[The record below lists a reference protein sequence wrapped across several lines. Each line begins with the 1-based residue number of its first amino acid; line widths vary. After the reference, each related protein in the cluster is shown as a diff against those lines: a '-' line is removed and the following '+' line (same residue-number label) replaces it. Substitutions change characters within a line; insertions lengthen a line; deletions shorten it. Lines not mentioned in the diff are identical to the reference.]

1 MCDSGAS
8 SPDIPEDGP
17 HQPSDSSLDLGTGE
31 PVPINTPSESDVEMM
46 PTQPEPHIK
55 KEIYATPSIV
65 SIGPSVTIDLT
76 KDSDE
81 TSCCI
86 DLTESSDENDPAI
99 LTSSEVY
106 DPKPIKEESSPPSKK
121 KRKRMHEG
129 ASTNRHGE
137 DDVDHTEQSVE
148 DDDEVSTPSDITGHR
163 KYIDPTECGDD
174 YSDED
179 DDEFPAP
186 SEIADRKVIK
196 EEPPSPPEIQ
206 SVLIPK
212 DDSGNVD
219 YSLFVDKGSNY
230 AVTEDEDE
238 YSDIEESLAMQNSKK
253 SCNDKLSITQ
263 RRGNIWK
270 KQRLDKIEE
279 VTKKYIASKKHT
291 KIPRAHAKDFDA
303 GQFFDDL
310 LGSGDP
316 TSGDN
321 LDDSLQLRGNTR
333 DGVWKDLQAKYP
345 HTHTKEMK
353 AENSKLVREAATLGC
368 NKVKRMKH
376 GWLLQGMKSLLR
388 NHQLSCVL
396 WMVKRDC
403 ASEKPNGGMV
413 ADVMSLGKTV
423 QCLGLIVT
431 NPQIPDLA
439 ITKATLWIVPASLKG
454 QTWLELNEHTS
465 DLGDTSMVYESKRM
479 DNSMSRM
486 SKSDVVITT
495 YGELVKSLPQPDPDT
510 IRRWKK
516 EDQDIGDM
524 TLQWTKENMEGAG
537 MLHQVQWH
545 RIIIDEC
552 HHIKN
557 PETRLFRAAL
567 FLTGECRWFL
577 SGTPVVNC
585 YEEFHP
591 MLRFVEEPFTK
602 DLSLQ
607 QFQRRYCDVS
617 DIGSCRALNIVLTGI
632 ILRRT
637 LKGKILGIPIIKLKP
652 THREI
657 REVKRYLP
665 ERLLYRIIHDRFRE
679 LLNQSFE
686 DGDEQKHLN
695 TLLAQ
700 LTRLRQLIASPDLIA
715 RQIMVVLGSKGM
727 RAFMKKL
734 KDTRFAAKAKPQSRI
749 LEARLKRWLVA
760 KKADAYQAVTKEDIC
775 AVCKQPDEHLFVLK
789 KCGCILCG
797 GCIGNNHDFDVH
809 NNGDE
814 RGQCPSCQR
823 SYIVGSGIREHA
835 SIEVPNKDKS
845 KHKTKWPLEWL
856 KDCDEDDD
864 EEVLPTAKLRGTV
877 LKIKVWL
884 KEAPLDKIVVFTQFR
899 FFAILVGIMLELK
912 KVKFIYYTGDMPNT
926 DRSDAVKHMEGD
938 PTIQV
943 MIADLKCGGTGLNF
957 QFANRGIITDI
968 WWNTCID
975 EQALG
980 RFQRLGQ
987 LKRVHF
993 VRIVVTR
1000 TVESKLIKLQ
1010 DKKKKNSAN
1019 VIQDHDL
1026 DEAELADVL
1035 GYLDGELDEEPDTS
1049 DDEDDDVY
1057 GDDGF

>member
-1 MCDSGAS
+1 
-8 SPDIPEDGP
+8 
-17 HQPSDSSLDLGTGE
+17 
-31 PVPINTPSESDVEMM
+31 M

-55 KEIYATPSIV
+55 KEIYATPSRV

-76 KDSDE
+76 KGSDE

-86 DLTESSDENDPAI
+86 DLTESSDENDPVI

-106 DPKPIKEESSPPSKK
+106 DPKPIKEESSPPSKKK

-148 DDDEVSTPSDITGHR
+148 YDDEVSTPSDITGHR

-174 YSDED
+174 YGDDYSGAD

-186 SEIADRKVIK
+186 SEIVNREVIK

-230 AVTEDEDE
+230 AVTEDDE
-238 YSDIEESLAMQNSKK
+238 YSDIQESLAMQNSKK
-253 SCNDKLSITQ
+253 RKQRAPRARTAREYHQAPKDKLSITQ
-263 RRGNIWK
+263 RRSNIWK

-279 VTKKYIASKKHT
+279 ATKKHIASKKHT

-303 GQFFDDL
+303 GHFRDDL

-316 TSGDN
+316 TSGDD
-321 LDDSLQLRGNTR
+321 LDDGLQLRGNTR
-333 DGVWKDLQAKYP
+333 DGVWKDLQ
-345 HTHTKEMK
+345 
-353 AENSKLVREAATLGC
+353 
-368 NKVKRMKH
+368 
-376 GWLLQGMKSLLR
+376 
-388 NHQLSCVL
+388 
-396 WMVKRDC
+396 
-403 ASEKPNGGMV
+403 
-413 ADVMSLGKTV
+413 
-423 QCLGLIVT
+423 
-431 NPQIPDLA
+431 
-439 ITKATLWIVPASLKG
+439 KG

-516 EDQDIGDM
+516 ENQDIGDM

-552 HHIKN
+552 
-557 PETRLFRAAL
+557 
-567 FLTGECRWFL
+567 
-577 SGTPVVNC
+577 TPVMNC

-591 MLRFVEEPFTK
+591 MLRFVEEPFTE

-637 LKGKILGIPIIKLKP
+637 LKGKILGFPIIKLEP

-734 KDTRFAAKAKPQSRI
+734 KDTRFAAKAKPQRRI
-749 LEARLKRWLVA
+749 LEAPWPMSQLPK
-760 KKADAYQAVTKEDIC
+760 
-775 AVCKQPDEHLFVLK
+775 
-789 KCGCILCG
+789 ILY
-797 GCIGNNHDFDVH
+797 
-809 NNGDE
+809 
-814 RGQCPSCQR
+814 R
-823 SYIVGSGIREHA
+823 GIRHQGTR
-835 SIEVPNKDKS
+835 IDRIPNKDKS
-845 KHKTKWPLEWL
+845 KHKARREVRKGKDARGFRPTLSPEQKWPLEWL
-856 KDCDEDDD
+856 KDYDEDND
-864 EEVLPTAKLRGTV
+864 EEVLATAKLRGTV
-877 LKIKVWL
+877 LQTKVWL

-899 FFAILVGIMLELK
+899 FFAIL
-912 KVKFIYYTGDMPNT
+912 GDMPNT
-926 DRSDAVKHMEGD
+926 DRSDAVKHVEGD

-943 MIADLKCGGTGLNF
+943 MIAGLKCGGTGLNF

-1000 TVESKLIKLQ
+1000 TVDSKLIKLQ
-1010 DKKKKNSAN
+1010 DKKKKNIAN

-1035 GYLDGELDEEPDTS
+1035 GYLDGDLDEEPDTS
-1049 DDEDDDVY
+1049 DDEGDDVY
-1057 GDDGF
+1057 GEDGF

>member
-1 MCDSGAS
+1 
-8 SPDIPEDGP
+8 
-17 HQPSDSSLDLGTGE
+17 
-31 PVPINTPSESDVEMM
+31 
-46 PTQPEPHIK
+46 
-55 KEIYATPSIV
+55 
-65 SIGPSVTIDLT
+65 
-76 KDSDE
+76 
-81 TSCCI
+81 
-86 DLTESSDENDPAI
+86 
-99 LTSSEVY
+99 
-106 DPKPIKEESSPPSKK
+106 
-121 KRKRMHEG
+121 
-129 ASTNRHGE
+129 
-137 DDVDHTEQSVE
+137 
-148 DDDEVSTPSDITGHR
+148 
-163 KYIDPTECGDD
+163 
-174 YSDED
+174 
-179 DDEFPAP
+179 
-186 SEIADRKVIK
+186 
-196 EEPPSPPEIQ
+196 
-206 SVLIPK
+206 
-212 DDSGNVD
+212 
-219 YSLFVDKGSNY
+219 
-230 AVTEDEDE
+230 
-238 YSDIEESLAMQNSKK
+238 
-253 SCNDKLSITQ
+253 
-263 RRGNIWK
+263 
-270 KQRLDKIEE
+270 
-279 VTKKYIASKKHT
+279 
-291 KIPRAHAKDFDA
+291 
-303 GQFFDDL
+303 
-310 LGSGDP
+310 
-316 TSGDN
+316 
-321 LDDSLQLRGNTR
+321 
-333 DGVWKDLQAKYP
+333 
-345 HTHTKEMK
+345 
-353 AENSKLVREAATLGC
+353 
-368 NKVKRMKH
+368 
-376 GWLLQGMKSLLR
+376 
-388 NHQLSCVL
+388 
-396 WMVKRDC
+396 
-403 ASEKPNGGMV
+403 
-413 ADVMSLGKTV
+413 
-423 QCLGLIVT
+423 
-431 NPQIPDLA
+431 
-439 ITKATLWIVPASLKG
+439 
-454 QTWLELNEHTS
+454 
-465 DLGDTSMVYESKRM
+465 
-479 DNSMSRM
+479 
-486 SKSDVVITT
+486 
-495 YGELVKSLPQPDPDT
+495 
-510 IRRWKK
+510 
-516 EDQDIGDM
+516 
-524 TLQWTKENMEGAG
+524 MEGAG
-537 MLHQVQWH
+537 MLHQVQWY

-567 FLTGECRWFL
+567 FLTGECRWLL
-577 SGTPVVNC
+577 SGTPVMNR

-607 QFQRRYCDVS
+607 HFRE
-617 DIGSCRALNIVLTGI
+617 DIAMFPI
-632 ILRRT
+632 RT
-637 LKGKILGIPIIKLKP
+637 LKEKILGFPIIKLKP

-695 TLLAQ
+695 SPLAQ

-734 KDTRFAAKAKPQSRI
+734 KDTRFAAKAKPQRRI

-760 KKADAYQAVTKEDIC
+760 KKADAYQAVTEEDIC

-809 NNGDE
+809 DNGDE

-823 SYIVGSGIREHA
+823 SYIVGSGIRQHA

-845 KHKTKWPLEWL
+845 KHKARREVRKGKDARGFRPTLSPEQKWPLEWL
-856 KDCDEDDD
+856 KDYDEDSD
-864 EEVLPTAKLRGTV
+864 EEVLATAKSRGTV
-877 LKIKVWL
+877 LQTKVWL

-926 DRSDAVKHMEGD
+926 DRSDAVKHVEGD

-943 MIADLKCGGTGLNF
+943 MIAGLKCGGTGLNF

-1000 TVESKLIKLQ
+1000 TVDSKLIKLQ
-1010 DKKKKNSAN
+1010 DKKKKNIAN

-1035 GYLDGELDEEPDTS
+1035 GYLDGDLDEEPDTS
-1049 DDEDDDVY
+1049 DDEGDDVY